1 MKLQDLLTGFG
12 SLSSQRKILFLFLFG
27 SVVGGMGLFGL
38 FATRVEYGV
47 LYSNLE
53 EQDAAK
59 VLSFLQEERIPYKL
73 QAGGRIIQVP
83 QDKLYELR
91 LRLAAQGGVSR
102 GGVVGFEIFDKESWG
117 ESRFVQGVNYR
128 RALEGELARTIMS
141 IEEVERARVHLVLP
155 ERSPFVGTQE
165 AKPKASV
172 VLKLRGKGQ
181 LEPSQVKGIVHLVS
195 GSVDGLLSEDVSVV
209 DTEGRLLT
217 RVNDS
222 GEDVGVIASSYQL
235 EYKKALE
242 GSLEQS
248 VTQMLE
254 RIAGIGNAVVRVSAQ
269 VDFRKIEKQEEIY
282 DPDSAVIRSEQ
293 NRTEK
298 TAGVTSEGAP
308 GLEENV
314 PGDAGSTVVLES
326 PSEKKEKVLNYEIN
340 KVVKHMVE
348 SPGAIQRL
356 SVAVLL
362 QKQDKIQ
369 DADIERILSL
379 VRNAVG
385 FDEKRGDQVEVAFMP
400 LESNVPAGEPEPS
413 VPTREQTVEKVLP
426 YAWKYGGPIL
436 GVLIL
441 VFAVFRP
448 LLARL
453 AEEGKGLAEF
463 QQQLPKNFEQL
474 EKRLPERAGREELL
488 EMVKKDPG
496 KAAQI
501 IRLWLREG

>member
-1 MKLQDLLTGFG
+1 MKIQDLLTGFR

-38 FATRVEYGV
+38 FAARVEYGV

-59 VLSFLQEERIPYKL
+59 VVSFLQAEKIPYKL
-73 QAGGRIIQVP
+73 EAGGRIIQVP

-91 LRLAAQGGVSR
+91 LRLAAQGVSR

-155 ERSPFVGTQE
+155 ERSPFAGAQE

-222 GEDVGVIASSYQL
+222 GEDAGAISSYQL

-254 RIAGIGNAVVRVSAQ
+254 RITGIGNAVVRVSAQ
-269 VDFRKIEKQEEIY
+269 VDFRKIEKQEEVY

-298 TAGVTSEGAP
+298 TAGLTSGGAP
-308 GLEENV
+308 GLEANV
-314 PGDAGSTVVLES
+314 PGGAGSTSVVGS

-340 KVVKHMVE
+340 KVVNRMVE
-348 SPGAIQRL
+348 LPGAIQRL

-369 DADIERILSL
+369 DADLERILSL

-385 FDEKRGDQVEVAFMP
+385 FDEKRGDQVDVALMP
-400 LESNVPAGEPEPS
+400 LESNVPAAEPEAPMS
-413 VPTREQTVEKVLP
+413 MGKQTVERFLP
-426 YAWKYGGPIL
+426 YALKFGATIFA
-436 GVLIL
+436 VLIL

-453 AEEGKGLAEF
+453 AEEGKGLAAL
-463 QQQLPKNFEQL
+463 QQQLPKSLEQF
-474 EKRLPERAGREELL
+474 EKRLPERARREELV